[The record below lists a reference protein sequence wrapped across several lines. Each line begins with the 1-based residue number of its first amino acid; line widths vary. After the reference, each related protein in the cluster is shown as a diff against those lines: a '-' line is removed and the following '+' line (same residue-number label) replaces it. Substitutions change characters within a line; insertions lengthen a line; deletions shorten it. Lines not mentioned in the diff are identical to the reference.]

1 MVVAIFVTTIMAE
14 LASLNIFNTRLR
26 ESVLGGVPIELG
38 LMTPGFINAF
48 LPLDKRVLIC
58 TEAHS
63 RFFPFPIRN

>member
-38 LMTPGFINAF
+38 LMTPGFIN
-48 LPLDKRVLIC
+48 
-58 TEAHS
+58 S
-63 RFFPFPIRN
+63 FPASGQKGINMHRGS